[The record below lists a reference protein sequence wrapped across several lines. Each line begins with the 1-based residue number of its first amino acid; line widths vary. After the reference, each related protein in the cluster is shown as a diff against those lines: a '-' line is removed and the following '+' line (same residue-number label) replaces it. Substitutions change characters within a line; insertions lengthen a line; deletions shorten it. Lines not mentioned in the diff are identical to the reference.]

1 MPQEEREPNKPSSVV
16 SGIDPEHEGKAPK
29 RVIRTYQQD
38 LANASGSVQAT
49 QPIKKSAEPAVA
61 KEKNPKQSSEDDLPE
76 NLPGAGDQI
85 KNMKLPP
92 TQEMVEPK
100 LEQTPPPKPKP
111 EPKPLLPEERGT
123 MHSIEELH
131 VASAQV
137 APKRQPGLENEYAQP
152 APPRPRP
159 EPKPEPS
166 PEPVFI
172 EEESEQ
178 QGGFMEWLREFFGI
192 QSPASDTV
200 SEPRILEEHET
211 GKHIEEKSAP
221 VPPPEPSPE
230 PKPEPTPL
238 PKPEPT
244 PPPKEREPLP
254 ASLQQP
260 IPPAPKPPTLPQRPP
275 EPTPPPKPA
284 KAPIPRAPRP
294 VSEIPKEKPKPPIP
308 TPPPKPEKPAPP
320 KRDAESPLHTY
331 TTDANRKGRV
341 KSRLELIAAEQ
352 DAGRAPRT
360 QPKKQV
366 PIVLISTVLFI
377 LGAGLLLGAFL
388 MLRSPEPVVD
398 APPRVVTPAY
408 SDQRVRVVTNEV
420 PTIPQLPPLLR
431 EVPQPGEDAFVHVT
445 VDAGTLVSL
454 STIFT
459 ATNGVPG
466 TLSRTILP
474 QSMFGLYGEDAEPVF
489 LLVVTS
495 YERAL
500 KGMLAWERAFLE
512 TVEPLYGDIA
522 TVPVAVG
529 TTTPET
535 VDPIVPGFSDRVLG
549 DFDVRMVEDANGL
562 SYILYGFV
570 RPDVLLI
577 TQTPEAFAE
586 LSRRILAE

>member
-1 MPQEEREPNKPSSVV
+1 MPEEEREPNKPSSVV

-38 LANASGSVQAT
+38 LANASGNVQSSQTAQQNPKDKEVSKEKAPNPKT
-49 QPIKKSAEPAVA
+49 SSAE
-61 KEKNPKQSSEDDLPE
+61 ELPE

-92 TQEMVEPK
+92 TKESVEQKTKPAPK
-100 LEQTPPPKPKP
+100 SG
-111 EPKPLLPEERGT
+111 PKPLSPEERGT

-131 VASAQV
+131 VASARSV
-137 APKRQPGLENEYAQP
+137 PKRKPGLEDTYI
-152 APPRPRP
+152 PPTPKP
-159 EPKPEPS
+159 EPKPT
-166 PEPVFI
+166 PEPMQEPVII

-192 QSPASDTV
+192 TSPQKDTEY
-200 SEPRILEEHET
+200 EPRILEEHET
-211 GKHIEEKSAP
+211 GKHVEEKPMPA
-221 VPPPEPSPE
+221 
-230 PKPEPTPL
+230 PKPESISQSEAK
-238 PKPEPT
+238 KPEP
-244 PPPKEREPLP
+244 LP
-254 ASLQQP
+254 EALQQP
-260 IPPAPKPPTLPQRPP
+260 IPPAPKPPSLPTQAPVP
-275 EPTPPPKPA
+275 EPVPAPKPKPTPPAPKPA
-284 KAPIPRAPRP
+284 AAPIPRAPRP
-294 VSEIPKEKPKPPIP
+294 VSEIPKEKPAPKPAPL
-308 TPPPKPEKPAPP
+308 PKPEKPAPP

-331 TTDANRKGRV
+331 TTDANRKGRTQ
-341 KSRLELIAAEQ
+341 SRLELIAAEQ
-352 DAGRAPRT
+352 DAGRAPRVE
-360 QPKKQV
+360 QKRQV
-366 PIVLISTVLFI
+366 PIVLISIVLFI

-408 SDQRVRVVTNEV
+408 SDERVRVVTTDV
-420 PTIPQLPPLLR
+420 PTISQLAPLLR
-431 EVPQPGEDAFVHVT
+431 EVPNPGEDAFVHIT
-445 VDAGTLVSL
+445 IDAGSL
-454 STIFT
+454 ISLNTIFT

-474 QSMFGLYGEDAEPVF
+474 QSMFGLYGEDGEPAF

-500 KGMLAWERAFLE
+500 KGMLAWERTLLD

-522 TVPVAVG
+522 TVPVTVG
-529 TTTPET
+529 TTTPEST
-535 VDPIVPGFSDRVLG
+535 DPIVPSFTDRILG

-562 SYILYGFV
+562 SYVLYGFV

-586 LSRRILAE
+586 LARRILAE